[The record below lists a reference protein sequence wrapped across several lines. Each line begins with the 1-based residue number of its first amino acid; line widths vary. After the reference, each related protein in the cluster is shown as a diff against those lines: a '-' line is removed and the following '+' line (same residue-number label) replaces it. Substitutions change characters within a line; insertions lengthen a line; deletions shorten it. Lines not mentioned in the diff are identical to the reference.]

1 MANRDPNMERTSLS
15 FNQLPFGLF
24 RFESHELNDVPPT
37 ILDFAIFTIS
47 SKTLAA
53 DALEKVI
60 PNSGIFV
67 SALIILSFFRNQYM
81 ILALNQ
87 MRVGSTDKAKK
98 YVDRISHPEFL
109 PRKQHAYILF
119 LKAVMGAQE
128 LGFVKSEN
136 LLRKALELGLR
147 TAEDN
152 AVSRMHLSSICAQT
166 GRKAEA
172 VSLLAEAKKL
182 DKSGMMKDQIKMM
195 QQQLQMAP
203 SKNQMRMA
211 QMMGGRKKSPKSR

>member
-1 MANRDPNMERTSLS
+1 MIGFIVRIALALSSLG
-15 FNQLPFGLF
+15 FNIYLF
-24 RFESHELNDVPPT
+24 ASGHWGWG
-37 ILDFAIFTIS
+37 ILFIFIT
-47 SKTLAA
+47 
-53 DALEKVI
+53 
-60 PNSGIFV
+60 
-67 SALIILSFFRNQYM
+67 ALIIASFFRNENM

-87 MRVGSTDKAKK
+87 MRVGNTDKAKK

-128 LGFVKSEN
+128 LGFVKSGS
-136 LLRKALELGLR
+136 LLRKAMELGLR

-152 AVSRMHLSSICAQT
+152 AVARMHLSGICAQT

-172 VSLLAEAKKL
+172 VALLAEAKKL
-182 DKSGMMKDQIKMM
+182 DKNGMMRDQIKMM
-195 QQQLQMAP
+195 QSQLQVTP

-211 QMMGGRKKSPKSR
+211 QMMGGRKKTPKMR